1 MSEKTAITPTR
12 NIYRGLGNAFALKG
26 EYDNAIK
33 TLSRVLELQ
42 PNHEEARE
50 RLRVSLVRKNMMPR
64 FEELKRLVLEDPQN
78 AEIRAELGQTYNA
91 MGMYAEAEPY
101 YLKAVEL
108 APRNSD
114 FHGRLCVNYSEW
126 GKFDKAAPCYEEA
139 IKKDP
144 NHVYYLSL
152 GNAYEGQGKLDE
164 AIAAYQKSVEKK
176 PTFTFALYQL
186 AYVYLK
192 KGEPQNA
199 IEPLRKM
206 LEVDP
211 RNAMG
216 IHALGL
222 VYAKTGEKTGA
233 MQQYYLL
240 QSLNPRLAEDLL
252 KAIPK

>member
-1 MSEKTAITPTR
+1 LA
-12 NIYRGLGNAFALKG
+12 
-26 EYDNAIK
+26 
-33 TLSRVLELQ
+33 
-42 PNHEEARE
+42 
-50 RLRVSLVRKNMMPR
+50 RKNLNPR
-64 FEELKRLVLEDPQN
+64 FEELKRLVLEDSQN
-78 AEIRAELGQTYNA
+78 AETQAELGQSYNSL
-91 MGMYAEAEPY
+91 GMNVEAEQA

-108 APRNSD
+108 APKKSD
-114 FHGRLCVNYSEW
+114 FRARLCVNYSEW
-126 GKFDKAAPCYEEA
+126 KKFDKAVECYQELVKQE
-139 IKKDP
+139 P

-152 GNAYEGQGKLDE
+152 GNAYESQGKLDE
-164 AIAAYQKSVEKK
+164 AIAAYQKSIEKK
-176 PTFTFALYQL
+176 PTFTYSLYQL

-211 RNAMG
+211 RNAIG
-216 IHALGL
+216 IHGLGL
-222 VYAKTGEKTGA
+222 AYAQTGEKTGA